1 MAEVKRKAKVI
12 RMSAPLLRLPGER
25 APAVGD
31 AEWFPGADG
40 LRLRA
45 ALFPAKTPIGSV
57 VISAGR
63 TEFIE
68 KYLEVAAELVG
79 RGYTVLIHDWRG
91 QGLSTRLL
99 PDRLKGH
106 AAGYEAFVADHAAL
120 LDAFQDRLP
129 KPWIGLSHSMGG
141 CLTAMA
147 LARGETRYAA
157 CIFSAP
163 MWGIAGLPK
172 GVAHAAAATMVALG
186 RGNDYAL
193 GVSDPYSVAY
203 ESERLTHDRVRYD
216 RTRAQILALRDLAL
230 GGVTWGWIKAS
241 FDAIAWL
248 QRSKAVAQISTPMV
262 VLAAAEEKLVD
273 NRGSRIVAGRVP
285 SARFMEVPG
294 AYHEILME
302 TDDIRAVFW
311 REFDAL
317 AAEVL
322 SEAISPRR

>member
-1 MAEVKRKAKVI
+1 MAEVKRKPKVI
-12 RMSAPLLRLPGER
+12 PMSAPLLRLPGER

-40 LRLRA
+40 VRLRA

-63 TEFIE
+63 TEYIE

-106 AAGYEAFVADHAAL
+106 AAGYEAFVADHTAL

-141 CLTAMA
+141 CLIAMA
-147 LARGETRYAA
+147 LAQGETRYAA

-163 MWGIAGLPK
+163 MWGISGLPR
-172 GVAHAAAATMVALG
+172 GVAHAVAATMTTLG
-186 RGNDYAL
+186 RANDYAF
-193 GVSDPYSVAY
+193 GASDPYSILY
-203 ESERLTHDRVRYD
+203 DSEKLTHDRARYD
-216 RTRAQILALRDLAL
+216 RTRSQILALKDLAL
-230 GGVTWGWIKAS
+230 GAVTWGWIKTS

-248 QRSKAVAQISTPMV
+248 QRAKQVTAITTPMV
-262 VLAAAEEKLVD
+262 VLAAGEEKIVD
-273 NRGSRIVAGRVP
+273 NRGSRFVAGRIA
-285 SARFMEVPG
+285 SARYQVVPG

-302 TDDIRAVFW
+302 TDDIRAIFW

-317 AAEVL
+317 SAEVL